1 MYDLSK
7 ENINRLRE
15 MTRRM
20 RLLGLDMALSTGNGG
35 SHLGGSFSCMEM
47 LAVLYGEVLRLFPE
61 ENQIESSGNDEVG
74 NGCAG
79 NDKAGNDIAGNDETE
94 ICRVLADDRDIFIP
108 SKNHCVLAHIP
119 ALAEAGIISKEECLE
134 FQKNGGRLTG
144 YPLRPEIGLEY
155 SGGSLGMAISV
166 IIGMALAEKEREK
179 RIIEAADNEFIAW
192 KDRRKFYVLMGDAEL
207 NEGSI
212 WEAFM
217 SAAHFKLDNV
227 IAIIDRNHLSYDGDT
242 EDVMAL
248 GDLAGKLRSFGW
260 YVSEC
265 NGRDVGDVLRAFDE
279 RYKGNNNFNNTDN
292 NNEND
297 HELISEAS
305 GKPQVIIVDTIKGMG
320 VSFMEGRPE
329 FHHRRL
335 SQAEYEKAREEIIKG

>member
-1 MYDLSK
+1 MCNYLRINIVSGNMYNVSK
-7 ENINRLRE
+7 ENVNRLKE

-20 RLLGLDMALSTGNGG
+20 RLQGLDMALSTGNGG
-35 SHLGGSFSCMEM
+35 SHLGGSFSCMEI
-47 LAVLYGEVLRLFPE
+47 LAVLYGEVLNLFEKDPSTALGMTKKLS
-61 ENQIESSGNDEVG
+61 NS
-74 NGCAG
+74 
-79 NDKAGNDIAGNDETE
+79 
-94 ICRVLADDRDIFIP
+94 RDIFIP

-144 YPLRPEIGLEY
+144 YPKRPEIGLEY

-166 IIGMALAEKEREK
+166 AIGMALAEKEKEHK
-179 RIIEAADNEFIAW
+179 LIDEVQENSNKSDNKDTFGYDLDW
-192 KDRRKFYVLMGDAEL
+192 KNRRKFYVLMGDAEL

-227 IAIIDRNHLSYDGDT
+227 VAIIDRNHLSYDGNT

-248 GDLAGKLRSFGW
+248 GDLTAKMKSFGW

-279 RYKGNNNFNNTDN
+279 RYVAFDKVYRLTEDA
-292 NNEND
+292 E
-297 HELISEAS
+297 

-320 VSFMEGRPE
+320 VSFMEGKPE

-335 SQAEYEKAREEIIKG
+335 SQKEYEMAKQEILNR